1 MRAGGVTVEQ
11 ESAGLPETIAKNLQA
26 FVELAQKT
34 LGADLRSIVLFGS
47 AAEGKLR
54 ATSDVNVLVVL
65 AAWTPAKLD
74 ALRDPLR
81 NVRAAI
87 ALSPMVVLESELPAA
102 MEAFAVKFSDILR
115 RRQVLCGTDPFV
127 GLSVS
132 RAAEISRLR
141 QVILNLLMRL
151 RERYLATSLREEQ
164 AARVLAEVAGPLRAS
179 AATLLELAGKGGPSP
194 KVALESLV
202 RELPGE
208 GWQEILAT
216 LSRVREGQPL
226 GKGVAPATLLRLI
239 ELAAAM
245 HGQARA
251 IA

>member
-1 MRAGGVTVEQ
+1 MEQ
-11 ESAGLPETIAKNLQA
+11 ESAALPENIAKNLRE
-26 FVELAQKT
+26 FVDLAKET
-34 LGADLRSIVLFGS
+34 LGPDLRAIVLFGS

-87 ALSPMVVLESELPAA
+87 ALSPMFALEAELPAA
-102 MEAFAVKFSDILR
+102 MDAFAVKFSDILR
-115 RRQVLCGTDPFV
+115 RRRVLCGTDPFV

-132 RAAEISRLR
+132 RAAEINRLR
-141 QVILNLLMRL
+141 QVILNLLMRM

-164 AARVLAEVAGPLRAS
+164 AAHVLAEVAGPLRAS
-179 AATLLELAGKGGPSP
+179 AATLLELAGKDAASP

-202 RELPGE
+202 RDLPGQ
-208 GWQEILAT
+208 GWTEVLAT

-245 HGQARA
+245 HGQACA